1 MSHNFLHQV
10 AGNRCHTNKFTRI
23 TQNTEILDSNV
34 PLSGDVTEVEAG
46 DFLFRL
52 RATLL
57 EGLITASSALL
68 SKHKALVTVK
78 VYRLQVLPRSQ
89 GYKVRR

>member
-1 MSHNFLHQV
+1 MLQVTGINKNNNDCLKKSNLSSPSQMSHNFLHQV
-10 AGNRCHTNKFTRI
+10 AGNRCHTNKFTRT
-23 TQNTEILDSNV
+23 TQNSEIGDSHI

-68 SKHKALVTVK
+68 S
-78 VYRLQVLPRSQ
+78 
-89 GYKVRR
+89 